1 MPPPRDIS
9 VSLTV
14 ALSSVLLVVS
24 LQRGLGAEDVQGDK
38 VWLRGPLF
46 ARAHPTKTE
55 DLSRVLSKEGTP
67 PNLKASLIKLIGR
80 SDICRGERLA
90 GWLSAGVG
98 GRGVCG
104 V

>member
-9 VSLTV
+9 VSLTM
-14 ALSSVLLVVS
+14 ALSSVLLLVS
-24 LQRGLGAEDVQGDK
+24 LQRGLGAEDVRGDK
-38 VWLRGPLF
+38 VWLREPLF
-46 ARAHPTKTE
+46 ARVHPIKTE
-55 DLSRVLSKEGTP
+55 GLSRVLSKEEPP